1 MPKVNV
7 NQTDKLVFDLEMFQ
21 IDFNEQKKESLR
33 KEISEKY
40 GVPVKNVEINFVPI
54 TIDDN
59 GDKISPASDIITN
72 IQEPEFQQSLFKEY
86 IETKKIEDVNIED
99 ILNIDKSVNAFVDFD
114 AYSKYKP
121 YKIKYLKWDNY
132 LSYGS
137 GNYFDFTKLKGLVLL
152 TGQPENTS
160 GKTTLAI
167 DLLRFALFGKA
178 EKSPTL
184 DSVFNTYLEDET
196 EVMVEAGIEIEGVDY
211 VIRRTITRP
220 AKNRRTAKSKAKQ
233 KVEYFKLINGNYEEI
248 ENCEGESG
256 TQTNNIIRETVGNIE
271 DFDLVI
277 SATAYSL
284 GNLLRM
290 GQTDKGKLFS
300 RWLGLLTI
308 EEKEKIAKELWKKES
323 STLVSNVYNKAT
335 LEMEIN
341 DMKKVIENN
350 NKATIEAQEKMNQA
364 NDNIDKYNKEKLDI
378 IKNRKAIKEELIKA
392 DVTTIENKEK
402 QYNEA
407 LSLNRSKMRVK
418 KDRYMVIKDAVF
430 DSDTYNKKKEEER
443 NIEIEQAEL
452 RTKITSLKED
462 NTKIEKLIEKKIC
475 PTCGHEI
482 DLLEQNGFIEN
493 NNKKIQDNINKGVSN
508 KKKLEEIKKEIT
520 EMEQKRLDE
529 NELNR
534 LKPEMSAIKVQIDN
548 IKLQLTELARQK
560 EEIETNKENIRYNNE
575 IDNKI
580 RIVDENIKV
589 ETNIKEQMIREIQN
603 YKNEEINYNKEI
615 DKRNKIIDKI
625 NAEQKII
632 RNWTIYQELVGKNG
646 IIKIVLKRA
655 LPILN
660 NEIARLLNG
669 LCDFEVKLSID
680 ENNKI
685 RLDLLRDG
693 VKMDLGVAAS
703 GWEGTV
709 SSIALRSALASV
721 ATLPKNSTLV
731 LDEILSGVS
740 SENAENVF
748 KLFRRMLPNYD
759 SIIHICHDTT
769 LVDYHDM
776 VIVVTKENNISKV
789 ELK

>member
-1 MPKVNV
+1 MIQVNP
-7 NQTDKLVFDLEMFQ
+7 TDKLVFDLEMFQ
-21 IDFNEQKKESLR
+21 IDFNESKKESLK

-40 GVPVKNVEINFVPI
+40 GVPFKNIEINFIPI
-54 TIDDN
+54 TTDN
-59 GDKISPASDIITN
+59 KGEKISLASDIITN
-72 IQEPEFQQSLFKEY
+72 IQDPKFQQNLFEEY
-86 IETKKIEDVNIED
+86 LKLKD
-99 ILNIDKSVNAFVDFD
+99 IKDYNFDELINIDNSVNAFIDFNT
-114 AYSKYKP
+114 YSKYKP

-132 LSYGS
+132 LSYGKN
-137 GNYFDFTKLKGLVLL
+137 NYFDFTQLKGLVLL

-184 DSVFNTYLEDET
+184 DSVFNMYLDDET
-196 EVMVEAGIEIEGVDY
+196 EVMVEAGIEIESVDY

-220 AKNRRTAKSKAKQ
+220 SKNRRTKKSKAKQ
-233 KVEYFKLINGNYEEI
+233 KVEYFRIINGNYEEI

-277 SATAYSL
+277 SATAYTL

-300 RWLGLLTI
+300 RWLGLLSI
-308 EEKEKIAKELWKKES
+308 EEKEKVAKDLWKKKS
-323 STLVSNVYNKAT
+323 QTLLSNTYNKAS
-335 LEMEIN
+335 LEANIN
-341 DMKKVIENN
+341 DMSIVIEND
-350 NKATIEAQEKMNQA
+350 NKCIMTAQEKMNNA
-364 NDNIDKYNKEKLDI
+364 NENIEKYNKEKINI
-378 IKNRKAIKEELIKA
+378 IKNRKEIKEELIRA
-392 DVTTIENKEK
+392 DVATIENQTKF
-402 QYNEA
+402 YNEK
-407 LSLNRSKMRVK
+407 LTQQRGIMKLK
-418 KDRYMVIKDAVF
+418 KERYIQIKDSVF
-430 DSDTYNKKKEEER
+430 NVNDYNNKKEEER

-452 RTKITSLKED
+452 RTKINALKED
-462 NTKIEKLIEKKIC
+462 NKRIEALIEKKTC

-482 DLLEQNGFIEN
+482 DILEQGSFVEKNNLKIKEYTEKGIE
-493 NNKKIQDNINKGVSN
+493 N
-508 KKKLEEIKKEIT
+508 KKKLDEIKKEIINL
-520 EMEQKRLDE
+520 EQKRTEE
-529 NELNR
+529 NEVNR

-548 IKLQLTELARQK
+548 FKLQLADLARKK
-560 EEIETNKENIRYNNE
+560 EEIETNKENIKYNNE

-580 RIVDENIKV
+580 RILDENIKV
-589 ETNIKEQMIREIQN
+589 ETNIKEEQIREIQN
-603 YKNEEINYNKEI
+603 FKNEITNFNKQI
-615 DKRNKIIDKI
+615 QDHKTIITKLI
-625 NAEQKII
+625 EEEKII
-632 RNWTIYQELVGKNG
+632 RNWNIYQELIGKSG
-646 IIKIVLKRA
+646 ILKIVLKRA

-685 RLDLLRDG
+685 CLDLIRDG

-703 GWEGTV
+703 GWEGTI
-709 SSIALRSALASV
+709 SSIALRSALSSV
-721 ATLPKNSTLV
+721 ATLPKSNTLV
-731 LDEILSGVS
+731 LDEVLSGVS

-759 SIIHICHDTT
+759 CIIHICHDNT
-769 LVDYHDM
+769 LDNYHDSTIT
-776 VIVVTKENNISKV
+776 IVKENNISKI

>member
-1 MPKVNV
+1 MVQVNP
-7 NQTDKLVFDLEMFQ
+7 TDKLVFDLEMFQ
-21 IDFNEQKKESLR
+21 IDFNEAKKESLR

-40 GVPVKNVEINFVPI
+40 GVPVKNVEVNFIPI
-54 TIDDN
+54 TMDN
-59 GDKISPASDIITN
+59 NGEKISLASDIITN
-72 IQEPEFQQSLFKEY
+72 IQDPKFQQQLFGEY
-86 IETKKIEDVNIED
+86 LELKGINDCNFDEIV
-99 ILNIDKSVNAFVDFD
+99 NIDKRVNAFVDFN

-132 LSYGS
+132 LSYGKD
-137 GNYFDFTKLKGLVLL
+137 NYFDFTKLKGLVLL

-184 DSVFNTYLEDET
+184 DSVFNTYLENET
-196 EVMVEAGIEIEGVDY
+196 EVMVEAGIEIEDVDY

-220 AKNRRTAKSKAKQ
+220 AKSRRTSKSKAKQ
-233 KVEYFKLINGNYEEI
+233 KVEYFRLLNGDYEEI
-248 ENCEGESG
+248 EHCEGESG

-277 SATAYSL
+277 SATAYTL

-300 RWLGLLTI
+300 RWLGLLSI
-308 EEKEKIAKELWKKES
+308 EEKERIAKDLWKKES
-323 STLVSNVYNKAT
+323 QSLLSNTYNKAS
-335 LEMEIN
+335 LEMEIS
-341 DMKKVIENN
+341 DMKTVIEND
-350 NKATIEAQEKMNQA
+350 NKNIIAAQEKMNAA
-364 NDNIDKYNKEKLDI
+364 NENLDKYNKEKLDI
-378 IKNRKAIKEELIKA
+378 IKNRKEIKEELIRV
-392 DVTTIENKEK
+392 DVATIENNIRYCNQGLEQQRGIMK
-402 QYNEA
+402 
-407 LSLNRSKMRVK
+407 VK
-418 KDRYMVIKDAVF
+418 KERYMQIKDSVF
-430 DSDTYNKKKEEER
+430 NIEEFNNKKEEER
-443 NIEIEQAEL
+443 NIEIQQAEL
-452 RTKITSLKED
+452 RTKISALKED
-462 NTKIEKLIEKKIC
+462 NKRIEALVEKKTC

-482 DLLEQNGFIEN
+482 DILEQSSFIEKN
-493 NNKKIQDNINKGVSN
+493 NGKIKEHTDKGVEN
-508 KKKLEEIKKEIT
+508 KKKLDFLKKEIVGL
-520 EMEQKRLDE
+520 EQKRAEE

-548 IKLQLTELARQK
+548 LKLQIADWTRK
-560 EEIETNKENIRYNNE
+560 KTEIETNKENIKYNNE

-589 ETNIKEQMIREIQN
+589 ETNIKEQQIREIQN
-603 YKNEEINYNKEI
+603 FKNEIANFTKQIEDRNTIIKKLTEEE
-615 DKRNKIIDKI
+615 KR
-625 NAEQKII
+625 I
-632 RNWTIYQELVGKNG
+632 RNWNIYQELVGKNG

-669 LCDFEVKLSID
+669 LCDFDVKLSID
-680 ENNKI
+680 DNNKI
-685 RLDLLRDG
+685 CLDLIRDG
-693 VKMDLGVAAS
+693 VKMELGIAAS

-709 SSIALRSALASV
+709 SSIALRSALSSV
-721 ATLPKNSTLV
+721 ATLPKSNTLV
-731 LDEILSGVS
+731 LDEVLSGVS

-769 LVDYHDM
+769 LVDWHDQT
-776 VIVVTKENNISKV
+776 VVVTKQDNISKV

>member
-1 MPKVNV
+1 MVNV
-7 NQTDKLVFDLEMFQ
+7 NPTDKLVFDLEMFQ
-21 IDFNEQKKESLR
+21 IDFNEAKKDALR

-40 GVPVKNVEINFVPI
+40 GVPLKNVEVNFVPI
-54 TIDDN
+54 NIDEN
-59 GDKISPASDIITN
+59 GDKISLASDIITN
-72 IQEPEFQQSLFKEY
+72 IQDSKFQQQLFEDY
-86 IETKKIEDVNIED
+86 LKINKVENYDFDEI
-99 ILNIDKSVNAFVDFD
+99 INIDNRVNAFIDFD
-114 AYSKYKP
+114 SYSKYKP

-132 LSYGS
+132 LSYGK
-137 GNYFDFTKLKGLVLL
+137 GNYFDFTKLNGLVLL

-184 DSVFNTYLEDET
+184 DSVFNTYLDKET
-196 EVMVEAGIEIEGVDY
+196 EVMVEAGIEIDNVDY

-220 AKNRRTAKSKAKQ
+220 AKSRRTAKSKAKQ
-233 KVEYFKLINGNYEEI
+233 KVEYFKIINGCYEEI

-256 TQTNNIIRETVGNIE
+256 TQTNNIIKETVGNIE

-300 RWLGLLTI
+300 RWLGLLSI
-308 EEKEKIAKELWKKES
+308 EEKEKIAKDLWKKES
-323 STLVSNVYNKAT
+323 KPFVSNVYNKAT
-335 LEMEIN
+335 LESEIS
-341 DMKKVIENN
+341 DMKNVIESN
-350 NKATIEAQEKMNQA
+350 NKATIEAQDAMKVA
-364 NDNIDKYNKEKLDI
+364 NDAIIKYNNDKLEV
-378 IKNRKAIKEELIKA
+378 IKNRKEIKESLIKA
-392 DVTTIENKEK
+392 DVITIENKIR
-402 QYNEA
+402 Y
-407 LSLNRSKMRVK
+407 LTDDLTTNRGKMSVK
-418 KDRYMVIKDAVF
+418 KARYMEIKDVSF
-430 DSDTYNKKKEEER
+430 DKDIYTKKVNDGK

-452 RTKITSLKED
+452 RTKINALKD
-462 NTKIEKLIEKKIC
+462 DIKRIESLIEKKIC

-482 DLLEQNGFIEN
+482 ELIEQSAFIEKN
-493 NNKKIQDNINKGVSN
+493 NNLIKQYIDKGVEN
-508 KKKLEEIKKEIT
+508 KKLLEEITKEIAQ
-520 EMEQKRLDE
+520 MEQQQLQE

-575 IDNKI
+575 IDNKL
-580 RIVDENIKV
+580 RIIDENIRV
-589 ETNIKEQMIREIQN
+589 ETNIKEQKIIEIQN
-603 YKNEEINYNKEI
+603 YKNEAETYNKEI
-615 DKRNKIIDKI
+615 DKRNKIIEKI
-625 NAEQKII
+625 QEEEKII
-632 RNWTIYQELVGKNG
+632 RNWSIYQELVGKNG
-646 IIKIVLKRA
+646 IIKIVLKKA

-685 RLDLLRDG
+685 CLDLLRDG
-693 VKMDLGVAAS
+693 VKMDLGIAAS
-703 GWEGTV
+703 GWEGTI

-721 ATLPKNSTLV
+721 ATLPKSSTLV

-740 SENAENVF
+740 SENSENVF

-759 SIIHICHDTT
+759 NIIHICHDTT
-769 LVDYHDM
+769 LVDYHDQ

>member
-1 MPKVNV
+1 MIQINP
-7 NQTDKLVFDLEMFQ
+7 TDKLVFDLEMFQ
-21 IDFNEQKKESLR
+21 IDFNEAKKESLR

-40 GVPVKNVEINFVPI
+40 GVPIKNVEINFVPI
-54 TIDDN
+54 TMDEN
-59 GDKISPASDIITN
+59 GEKISLASDIITN
-72 IQEPEFQQSLFKEY
+72 IQDPKFQEQLFDEY
-86 IETKKIEDVNIED
+86 LKLKGVEDYNFEEIID
-99 ILNIDKSVNAFVDFD
+99 IDKKVNAFVDFN

-121 YKIKYLKWDNY
+121 YKIKYLKWNNY
-132 LSYGS
+132 LSYGK

-196 EVMVEAGIEIEGVDY
+196 EVMVEAGIEIEGIEY

-220 AKNRRTAKSKAKQ
+220 AKSRRTSKSKAKQ
-233 KVEYFKLINGNYEEI
+233 KVEYFKVINGNYEEI

-277 SATAYSL
+277 SATAYTL

-300 RWLGLLTI
+300 RWLGLLSI
-308 EEKEKIAKELWKKES
+308 EEKERIAKELWKKES
-323 STLVSNVYNKAT
+323 QSLLSNTYNKAS
-335 LEMEIN
+335 LESEIN
-341 DMKKVIENN
+341 DMKIVIDNDNN
-350 NKATIEAQEKMNQA
+350 SIITAQEKLNQA
-364 NDNIDKYNKEKLDI
+364 SENIEKHNKEKLEI
-378 IKNRKAIKEELIKA
+378 IKNRKEIKEELIRA
-392 DVTTIENKEK
+392 DVATIENQTNYYNTNLEQQRSIMRIKKE
-402 QYNEA
+402 
-407 LSLNRSKMRVK
+407 
-418 KDRYMVIKDAVF
+418 RYAQIKDSVF
-430 DSDTYNKKKEEER
+430 NVEEYNKAKEEER
-443 NIEIEQAEL
+443 AIEIEQAEL
-452 RTKITSLKED
+452 RTKITTLKED
-462 NTKIEKLIEKKIC
+462 NKRIDALVEKKTC

-482 DLLEQNGFIEN
+482 DIVEQSGFIEKN
-493 NNKKIQDNINKGVSN
+493 NDKMKEYTQKGVNN
-508 KKKLEEIKKEIT
+508 KKKLEQIKNEIVK
-520 EMEQKRLDE
+520 MEQKRAEE

-548 IKLQLTELARQK
+548 FKLQIADLARK
-560 EEIETNKENIRYNNE
+560 KAEIETNKENIKYNNE

-589 ETNIKEQMIREIQN
+589 ETGIKEQQIREIQN
-603 YKNEEINYNKEI
+603 FKNEVTNYNKLIEE
-615 DKRNKIIDKI
+615 RNTVIKKLI
-625 NAEQKII
+625 EEEKII
-632 RNWTIYQELVGKNG
+632 RNWNIYQELVGKNG

-660 NEIARLLNG
+660 NEISRLLNG

-685 RLDLLRDG
+685 CLDLIRDG

-703 GWEGTV
+703 GWEGTI
-709 SSIALRSALASV
+709 SSIALRSALSSV
-721 ATLPKNSTLV
+721 ATLPKSNMLV

-748 KLFRRMLPNYD
+748 KIFRRMLPNYD
-759 SIIHICHDTT
+759 AIIHICHDTT
-769 LVDYHDM
+769 LTDMHDQ
-776 VIVVTKENNISKV
+776 VLVVTKQNNISKV